1 MKNISILLIAI
12 SLFSCTSKK
21 KEATLPNSLDSLK
34 NEKIK
39 VEKIKDSLDLVL
51 TEIQNKIEKLDS
63 SKTLQSVTVIQV
75 KPADFKHYIHIQG
88 NTQTD
93 KNIVVRPLASGQII
107 AVYVKEGQRVG
118 KGQTL
123 MQIDATVLKN
133 SIAEV
138 ENQLSLATTTF
149 ERQKRLW
156 QQKIGSE
163 MQFLQAKTQ
172 KEGLE
177 RKIKTLKSQLNNY
190 KIKAPFSGVV
200 DDVMANLGDLASPQT
215 PAVRLINLHKMYLE
229 SDVSE
234 NYLKDIKRGNETIVS
249 LPILGDEIT
258 TKISK
263 VGNYINPDNRSF
275 KVRININNPKQNIK
289 PNMLADVNI
298 KDYEKKNTIVIP
310 SNLVQIDEKGK
321 SFVFVVIKDND
332 AYIVKKKIVE
342 TGREYNGKTEI
353 IKGLEPKKQLVN
365 EGSRSI
371 SEGQKVKVD

>member
-21 KEATLPNSLDSLK
+21 KETTLPNSLESLRL
-34 NEKIK
+34 EKKK

-51 TEIQNKIEKLDS
+51 TQIETKIEQLDTVKKL
-63 SKTLQSVTVIQV
+63 QPVTVINI
-75 KPADFKHYIHIQG
+75 KPTVFKHFIHIQG
-88 NTQTD
+88 NTETD
-93 KNIVVRPLASGQII
+93 KNIVVRPLANGQITG
-107 AVYVKEGQRVG
+107 VFVKEGQNVY

-123 MQIDATVLKN
+123 MQIDDAVLRN
-133 SIAEV
+133 SISEV

-156 QQKIGSE
+156 EQKIGSE

-172 KEGLE
+172 KEALE
-177 RKIKTLKSQLNNY
+177 RKIKTLKSQLKNY

-200 DDVMANLGDLASPQT
+200 DDVMAKLGDLASPQI
-215 PAVRLINLHKMYLE
+215 PAVRLLNLRKMYIE

-249 LPILGDEIT
+249 LPTIAEEIK

-275 KVRININNPKQNIK
+275 KVRVDINNTKQHIK

-298 KDYEKKNTIVIP
+298 KDYEMKNAIVIP
-310 SNLVQIDEKGK
+310 SNLVQIDENGK
-321 SFVFVVIKDND
+321 PFVFVILKDND
-332 AYIVKKKIVE
+332 AYKVVKKLVQ
-342 TGREYNGKTEI
+342 TGKEYKGKTLI
-353 IKGLEPKKQLVN
+353 LKGLNPNDQIIN
-365 EGSRSI
+365 EGSRSV

>member
-249 LPILGDEIT
+249 LPVLGDLIT
-258 TKISK
+258 TKVSK

>member
-75 KPADFKHYIHIQG
+75 KPTDFKHYIHIQG

-93 KNIVVRPLASGQII
+93 KNIVVRPLASGQIT

-249 LPILGDEIT
+249 LPILGNLIT
-258 TKISK
+258 TKVSK

-321 SFVFVVIKDND
+321 SFVFVVIKDNN

-353 IKGLEPKKQLVN
+353 IKGLEPKEQLVN
-365 EGSRSI
+365 EGSRSV